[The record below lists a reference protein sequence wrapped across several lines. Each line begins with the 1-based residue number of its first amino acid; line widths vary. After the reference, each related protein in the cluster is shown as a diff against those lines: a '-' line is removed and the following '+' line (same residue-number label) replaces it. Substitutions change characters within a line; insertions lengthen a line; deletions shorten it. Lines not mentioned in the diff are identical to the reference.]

1 MEQLTKEMKEF
12 IYKGIAVAGL
22 ILVLLPPLI
31 VRFMK
36 DEKGNYIKLN
46 KQDFVTQI
54 FIACLLGLLCIMFTS
69 YMLLKDETD
78 ELFFQILVGVTA
90 ITSISINFG
99 VIFMSMLR
107 MRWAA
112 D

>member
-1 MEQLTKEMKEF
+1 MEQLTKQNF
-12 IYKGIAVAGL
+12 YNGIAITGL
-22 ILVLLPPLI
+22 MLVLVPPLI
-31 VRFMK
+31 VRGQSK
-36 DEKGNYIKLN
+36 KLN
-46 KQDFVTQI
+46 KEDFVKQI
-54 FIACLLGLLCIMFTS
+54 FIFCLVGLLCIMFTS

-78 ELFFQILVGVTA
+78 ELFFQILFGVTA